1 MSRAIDTEAA
11 RIEDVVCNS
20 NLWEARTALTP
31 NGNLGFRTLNA
42 RSVEF
47 IAQPGKIGDLRSC
60 AQGELMEHLKKQRG
74 FAGAI
79 VLSSHK
85 EPRLIL
91 VMSLWRSEKDASGNR
106 WESSAAVLKMIA
118 PLIDV
123 CTRVHTYEAAL
134 PNLQDSLLPA
144 LTAPVC

>member
-1 MSRAIDTEAA
+1 MSRAIETEAA
-11 RIEDVVCNS
+11 RIEDIVCNS
-20 NLWEARTALTP
+20 DPWEARTALAP
-31 NGNLGFRTLNA
+31 NCNLGFRILNA

-47 IAQPGKIGDLRSC
+47 IAQPGKIRDLRSC
-60 AQGELMEHLKKQRG
+60 VQGELMEHLRKQRG

-85 EPRLIL
+85 EPRLVL
-91 VMSLWRSEKDASGNR
+91 VMSLWKSEKDATGNR

-123 CTRVHTYEAAL
+123 CTRVQTYEAAL
-134 PNLQDSLLPA
+134 PNLQDSRLPIIS
-144 LTAPVC
+144 APVC

>member
-1 MSRAIDTEAA
+1 
-11 RIEDVVCNS
+11 
-20 NLWEARTALTP
+20 
-31 NGNLGFRTLNA
+31 
-42 RSVEF
+42 
-47 IAQPGKIGDLRSC
+47 
-60 AQGELMEHLKKQRG
+60 MEHLKKQRG

-85 EPRLIL
+85 EPRLVL

-134 PNLQDSLLPA
+134 PSLQDSLLPA